1 MNNGVKF
8 VLDNCE
14 KTLKLVNEI
23 AEFRRLKPK
32 VVREYYYL
40 KSIKCTGNMYEHFL
54 KYKNGKPYLESHHVI
69 TLADGGPDVIY
80 NTIAICP
87 NCHRKIHVLN
97 SREDTKKL
105 KKIILDYL
113 VADEDNENIAKYNA
127 LFNN

>member
-40 KSIKCTGNMYEHFL
+40 KSIKYTGNMYEHFL

-80 NTIAICP
+80 NTVAICP

-105 KKIILDYL
+105 KKIILDYF